1 MLALTELESALRATG
16 ENRDREICFFPP
28 THTNDVEGLEAINLS
43 RTIAVGQ
50 AGESQCERYLGVRD
64 RVMTRAQTTR
74 ALERFCGFDLREV

>member
-1 MLALTELESALRATG
+1 M
-16 ENRDREICFFPP
+16 
-28 THTNDVEGLEAINLS
+28 EGLEAINLS